1 MGHGSWPMSHNL
13 EGIVA
18 DCIFCK
24 IAGGEVGTIVYEDDQ
39 VAAFNDLNPQA
50 PVHVLIVPKK
60 HVEKLADV
68 QDGEDAGLAGHM
80 LVVANRIAEERGV
93 AQEGYRVVVNNGRGA
108 GQSVWHVHF
117 HLLGGRRFGWPPG

>member
-1 MGHGSWPMSHNL
+1 MD
-13 EGIVA
+13 

-24 IAGGEVGTIVYEDDQ
+24 IAAGEIGSLVYEDEH

-60 HVEKLADV
+60 HIARISDV
-68 QDGEDAGLAGHM
+68 VKDEDARLMSRVIIA
-80 LVVANRIAEERGV
+80 ANKIAAERGI
-93 AQEGYRVVVNNGRGA
+93 ADEGYRVVVNCNEGA

-117 HLLGGRRFGWPPG
+117 HLLGGRKLGWPPG